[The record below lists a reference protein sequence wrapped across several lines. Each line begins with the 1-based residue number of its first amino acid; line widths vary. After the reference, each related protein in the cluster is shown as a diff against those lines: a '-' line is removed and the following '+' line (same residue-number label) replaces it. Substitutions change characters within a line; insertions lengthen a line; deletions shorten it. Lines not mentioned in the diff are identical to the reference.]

1 MGRRRRPRIAW
12 LAAAGQSILRAVS
25 NRVARCGVVLVG
37 ALGLVLGALVPA
49 AGASETQGLAAATG
63 QPLTYVAI
71 GASDA
76 VGVGASDPAR
86 EGWVP
91 RLGERL
97 GPDTRVVNLGVSGT
111 ILHWALQQQLP
122 QALAA
127 DPDVV
132 TVWLAVNDLNALI
145 SLASYQADLDAL
157 LGALRQGTH
166 ATILVGNVPDLAR
179 VTSYQALGIP
189 PALLRWE
196 VARWNRA
203 ITTVAA
209 RHGATVV
216 DLTGTWSELGQH
228 PEYLSADG
236 FHPSASGYERLAETF
251 YAALV
256 TDDTF
261 SALDEA
267 GKAAASTPD
276 PLAGLAASDMLP
288 EQPGATGAT

>member
-1 MGRRRRPRIAW
+1 M
-12 LAAAGQSILRAVS
+12 AGWA
-25 NRVARCGVVLVG
+25 VVLV
-37 ALGLVLGALVPA
+37 AAFGLMLGALAPA
-49 AGASETQGLAAATG
+49 AGASEAQGLAAPAG
-63 QPLTYVAI
+63 QPRTYVAI

-97 GPDTRVVNLGVSGT
+97 GPDTQVVNLGVSGT

-166 ATILVGNVPDLAR
+166 ARILVGNVPDLAG
-179 VTSYQALGIP
+179 VASYQALGIP

-203 ITTVAA
+203 IAAVAA

-216 DLTGTWSELGQH
+216 DLTGTWTELGQH

-251 YAALV
+251 YTALAA
-256 TDDTF
+256 DP
-261 SALDEA
+261 
-267 GKAAASTPD
+267 ASPPNGTETTT
-276 PLAGLAASDMLP
+276 AGLADDPLPAPDASQALP
-288 EQPGATGAT
+288 RSDDASPSGAL